1 MAKKK
6 ASKPLPPAQPSAP
19 ARRDSVGWG
28 FWLFCFAVLYGPS
41 WYVSHRSVYES
52 DREGFVPYVIAFA
65 LAAFG
70 AGVLSYVVNLY
81 YRIRADNEKKAA
93 RKSKKQAHNQ

>member
-1 MAKKK
+1 MSKKK
-6 ASKPLPPAQPSAP
+6 PNIPAPQPPTTP
-19 ARRDSVGWG
+19 RRDSVGWG
-28 FWLFCFAVLYGPS
+28 FWLFCFAVFYGPS

-52 DREGFVPYVIAFA
+52 DRGGFVPYVIAFA

-81 YRIRADNEKKAA
+81 YRIRIDNEKKAA